1 MNLLPLATQYVGSMK
16 IFGWIAIGV
25 GWVMNLVY
33 EGLCMIGINNI
44 GVAIIVLT
52 VLIYT
57 AMLPLTYRQQK
68 FSKLMQIMNPELK
81 AMQAKYK
88 DRKDAAAQ
96 QEMMEEQQQIYD
108 KYGVSPTGSCVQSLL
123 SLFILLPLYRVIYNV
138 PAYVT
143 RVKETLMPAV
153 EGIMATDGYQT
164 IFDEVVADF
173 NISLANI
180 GVSDV
185 TISSLDAAD
194 IPNRIVDILYKLS
207 PDNWSALSDAFS
219 GVDLTSVQT
228 AFNQINNFCL
238 LNVTNSPMYIFNHN
252 IKGGSILVAIVA
264 LMIPALAAITQWIGI
279 KLIPQTTQ
287 DANDPTSQ
295 QMKTMNMMMP
305 VMSLIF
311 CFTLPVG
318 LGIYWISG
326 AVIRGIYQALL
337 NRHFQ
342 KMDVE
347 KIIAKNLEKAEKK
360 KEKRGI
366 DKEQVRA
373 AAKVNTRNLGLSSD
387 ITDEERSRLLD
398 AAEEIKKDAR
408 EGSMAK
414 RAAMVK
420 EYNERNSGKSNS
432 RKGKSKG

>member
-185 TISSLDAAD
+185 TISSLDTAD

-252 IKGGSILVAIVA
+252 IKGGSIPVAIVA

>member
-1 MNLLPLATQYVGSMK
+1 MNLIPLATQYVGSMK

-33 EGLCMIGINNI
+33 EGLCRIGINNI
-44 GVAIIVLT
+44 GISIIVLT

-68 FSKLMQIMNPELK
+68 FSRLMQIMNPELK
-81 AMQAKYK
+81 ALQEKYK
-88 DRKDAAAQ
+88 DRKDQAAQ
-96 QEMMEEQQQIYD
+96 QEMMEEQQDIYA
-108 KYGVSPTGSCVQSLL
+108 KYGVSPTGSCVQSML
-123 SLFILLPLYRVIYNV
+123 SLLILFPLYRVIYNV

-153 EGIMATDGYQT
+153 DGIMATSGYQSL
-164 IFDEVVADF
+164 FDNTVADF
-173 NISLANI
+173 SISLANI

-185 TISSLDAAD
+185 SISGLDTAD

-207 PDNWSALSDAFS
+207 PDNWDALIAAF
-219 GVDLTSVQT
+219 GDVDLASVES

-238 LNVTNSPMYIFNHN
+238 LNITNSPQYIFTHN
-252 IKGGSILVAIVA
+252 ISGGSILLAIIA
-264 LMIPALAAITQWIGI
+264 LMIPVLAALTQYIGL
-279 KLIPQTTQ
+279 KVIPQTT

-305 VMSLIF
+305 VISLIF

-326 AVIRGIYQALL
+326 AVIRAIYQILL
-337 NRHFQ
+337 NKHFE
-342 KMDVE
+342 KLDID
-347 KIIAKNLEKAEKK
+347 KIIEKNKAKAEKK

-366 DKEQVRA
+366 NQEAVRA
-373 AAKVNTRNLGLSSD
+373 GAQVNTRNLSRMSN
-387 ITDEERSRLLD
+387 ISEAERNRLL
-398 AAEEIKKDAR
+398 AEADEIKKDAQP
-408 EGSMAK
+408 GSMAA

-420 EYNERNSGKSNS
+420 EFNERNS
-432 RKGKSKG
+432 RKGDS

>member
-33 EGLCMIGINNI
+33 EGLKMIGIENI
-44 GVAIIVLT
+44 GVSIIVLT

-57 AMLPLTYRQQK
+57 LMLPLTYRQQK

-81 AMQAKYK
+81 KMQEKYK
-88 DRKDAAAQ
+88 DRKDQAAQ

-108 KYGVSPTGSCVQSLL
+108 KYGVSPTGSCVQSML

-143 RVKETLMPAV
+143 SVKETLMPAV
-153 EGIMATDGYQT
+153 EGIMATDGYQS
-164 IFDEVVADF
+164 IFDEVVSDF
-173 NISLANI
+173 SISLANI

-185 TISSLDAAD
+185 TISSLAEED

-219 GVDLTSVQT
+219 NVELGTVQS

-238 LNVTNSPMYIFNHN
+238 LNITNSPQYIFTHN
-252 IKGGSILVAIVA
+252 ISGGSLLLAILAIMV
-264 LMIPALAAITQWIGI
+264 PVLAGITQWIGL
-279 KLIPQTTQ
+279 KVIPQTST
-287 DANDPTSQ
+287 DANDPTTQ

-305 VMSLIF
+305 LISVFF

-318 LGIYWISG
+318 LGIYWITG
-326 AVIRGIYQALL
+326 AIIRTIYQLL
-337 NRHFQ
+337 MNRIFSN
-342 KMDVE
+342 MDIDAIIE
-347 KIIAKNLEKAEKK
+347 KNQAKAEAK

-366 DKEQVRA
+366 NQEQVREA
-373 AAKVNTRNLGLSSD
+373 ARINTRNLSVSSS
-387 ITDEERSRLLD
+387 ITEEERNRLL
-398 AAEEIKKDAR
+398 AEADEINKNAR
-408 EGSMAK
+408 EDSLAHK
-414 RAAMVK
+414 AALVK
-420 EYNERNSGKSNS
+420 EYNERNS
-432 RKGKSKG
+432 RKGKNGV